1 MTDKPYTDKSIE
13 GLHNC
18 FQRTFSSS
26 VETSELVFHRD
37 KQDRTIVACQ
47 NEGGWK
53 LQMDNEVPAVIGE
66 GMFIPKETY
75 HRLIKGDG
83 ELTVTIKEGEEC

>member
-1 MTDKPYTDKSIE
+1 MTDKPYNDSAVE
-13 GLHNC
+13 GSPDC

-26 VETSELVFHRD
+26 VESSELIFHRD

-47 NEGGWK
+47 NEGKWM
-53 LQMDNEVPAVIGE
+53 LQMDNKVPEVIGE
-66 GMFIPKETY
+66 GLFIPKETY

-83 ELTVTIKEGEEC
+83 DLTVTIKEGDEC